1 MDCLKSKHGERFVQI
16 EPLSINMVK
25 TVAIVGAG
33 PAGLMAAEV
42 LATAGISVCIYDAMP
57 SAGRKFLQAGR
68 GGLNITHSASFDS
81 FISVYGQAQFWLQP
95 VLTAFGSEQ
104 LQRWVHSFA
113 IDTFVGSSGRIFPTD
128 KKAAPLLRAWIHR
141 LKSLNVQFK
150 MKHRLFDIKDDRQL
164 VFMTA
169 NGQHTVK
176 ADAIILA
183 LGGGSWAQLGSD
195 GKWVSML
202 SAKGIA
208 VSPLRPANCG
218 FDVVWSHFIKEKF
231 AGKPLKS
238 VILSFSDSQ
247 HQIYSQKGEL
257 MLTQTGLEGGLIY
270 HFSALLRDELEKNNS
285 ITVYLDLMPD
295 WSIELLIRVLS
306 KPKGSKTFNNW
317 LRTQLGLS
325 PQAISLLHEIESKVQ
340 LKLPTALAALIKSLP
355 IKLIATRPIN
365 EAISTAGGVMR
376 SSLTNEL
383 MLKQHEGVF
392 CAGEMLDW
400 EAPTG
405 GYLLTAVFS
414 TGVWVGQS
422 VLNWLNKYENNGTN
436 FS

>member
-1 MDCLKSKHGERFVQI
+1 
-16 EPLSINMVK
+16 
-25 TVAIVGAG
+25 
-33 PAGLMAAEV
+33 
-42 LATAGISVCIYDAMP
+42 
-57 SAGRKFLQAGR
+57 
-68 GGLNITHSASFDS
+68 
-81 FISVYGQAQFWLQP
+81 
-95 VLTAFGSEQ
+95 
-104 LQRWVHSFA
+104 
-113 IDTFVGSSGRIFPTD
+113 
-128 KKAAPLLRAWIHR
+128 
-141 LKSLNVQFK
+141 
-150 MKHRLFDIKDDRQL
+150 
-164 VFMTA
+164 
-169 NGQHTVK
+169 
-176 ADAIILA
+176 
-183 LGGGSWAQLGSD
+183 
-195 GKWVSML
+195 
-202 SAKGIA
+202 
-208 VSPLRPANCG
+208 
-218 FDVVWSHFIKEKF
+218 
-231 AGKPLKS
+231 
-238 VILSFSDSQ
+238 
-247 HQIYSQKGEL
+247 
-257 MLTQTGLEGGLIY
+257 
-270 HFSALLRDELEKNNS
+270 
-285 ITVYLDLMPD
+285 MPD

-365 EAISTAGGVMR
+365 EAISTAGGIMR